1 MGARVSRTRQYV
13 VTVGGDSPRAV
24 TLSFND
30 LSQSWSAETEGQ
42 QVQVRLAEVSPD
54 GAVRV
59 EIDGEIINLRMVTTP
74 EGETMLSPLRSDGGV
89 GVPVRVR
96 SDGDVL
102 LGAASGPSSPPAADP
117 VVTAPITGVV
127 LKVMVSEGQSVSE
140 GEPLLILEAMKMESS
155 LTSPCAGVIQA
166 VHIKAG
172 AQVRTGDALI
182 EVSPKPNQRAAS
194 KTA

>member
-13 VTVGGDSPRAV
+13 VTVGGDTPRAV
-24 TLSFND
+24 TLSFD
-30 LSQSWSAETEGQ
+30 DATQSWHAETGGK

-59 EIDGEIINLRMVTTP
+59 EIDDEIINLRMVATP

-102 LGAASGPSSPPAADP
+102 LGAASGPSAPPEADP
-117 VVTAPITGVV
+117 CVKAPITGVV
-127 LKVMVSEGQSVSE
+127 LKVMVRLGQTVSA
-140 GEPLLILEAMKMESS
+140 GDPLLILEAMKMESA
-155 LTSPCAGVIQA
+155 LTSPSDGVIRA
-166 VHIKAG
+166 LNVEPG
-172 AQVRTGDALI
+172 AQVRTGDVLV
-182 EVSPKPNQRAAS
+182 EVGADANQTVTPESA
-194 KTA
+194 

>member
-1 MGARVSRTRQYV
+1 MSRTRQYV
-13 VTVGGDSPRAV
+13 VTVGGESPRAV

-30 LSQSWSAETEGQ
+30 VTQSWSAETGGKR
-42 QVQVRLAEVSPD
+42 VQVRLAEVSPD

-59 EIDGEIINLRMVTTP
+59 EIDDEVVNLRMVTTS

-102 LGAASGPSSPPAADP
+102 LGAASGPSTPPVADP

-127 LKVMVSEGQSVSE
+127 LKVMVNSGQRVSA

-155 LTSPCAGVIQA
+155 LTSACDGVVGA
-166 VHIKAG
+166 VHVGAG
-172 AQVRTGDALI
+172 AQVRTGDVLVEI
-182 EVSPKPNQRAAS
+182 TPQVSDVAAPE
-194 KTA
+194 TL